1 MQFDVNGMSVFAA
14 TGGRKFNAK
23 QPSLVFLHGAGM
35 DHTVW
40 ALQSRYFA
48 GRGYNVLALDLPG
61 HGKTGGDALG
71 SIDAMADWVI
81 TILDALGIVKAVLIG
96 HSMGSLIAL
105 DMAARHAP
113 RASGLGLLGTAAQ
126 MPVNEVMLNAAAE
139 DRQEAIDMVTGFG
152 FGPAGHVGGNRGPGL
167 WMMGGGQRLMQ
178 TVIAQSPRVL
188 YHDLKACNDFAHGAE
203 HAAAVTQPS
212 FLILGHQDKMTPA
225 KAGQK
230 LAQAMTAIDDGP
242 VVTMLDGVGHM
253 MMLEAPDPT
262 LDAII
267 AGVKAAAA

>member
-1 MQFDVNGMSVFAA
+1 MQFDLAGYPVFAA
-14 TGGRKFNAK
+14 TGSQKYDRK
-23 QPSLVFLHGAGM
+23 QPTLVFLHGAGM

-48 GRGYNVLALDLPG
+48 SRGHNVFAFDLPG
-61 HGKTGGDALG
+61 HGKSGGAALTD
-71 SIDAMADWVI
+71 IPAMADWLVSA
-81 TILDALGIVKAVLIG
+81 LDQLGVQQATVIG

-105 DMAARHAP
+105 DLAARHRDRVTA
-113 RASGLGLLGTAAQ
+113 LGLLGTAAR
-126 MPVNEVMLNAAAE
+126 MPVNEAMLNAAAE

-178 TVIAQSPRVL
+178 KVIKASPKVL
-188 YHDLKACNDFAHGAE
+188 YHDLKACDGYADGLS

-212 FLILGHQDKMTPA
+212 FLILGRGDRMTPP
-225 KAGQK
+225 KAGQA
-230 LAQAMTAIDDGP
+230 LAEAMTGITGGP
-242 VVTMLDGVGHM
+242 QVTILDGVGHM

-267 AGVKAAAA
+267 EGIKKVA